1 MEIISFGEFEKL
13 RLQDFFEKH
22 DIQNLERWEFMGD
35 LWIGDAVG
43 FTEWLRLEKEPTK
56 TRSISVDLRKHD
68 NDILNR
74 IFSTLKLPLKKGQ
87 KIEDLAAIFGQ
98 PVGFDKFVA
107 DRINYDFEI
116 GKIEKFTISCTIL
129 NEGGLIY
136 FVMMR
141 K

>member
-116 GKIEKFTISCTIL
+116 VRADEIDHPLPI
-129 NEGGLIY
+129 
-136 FVMMR
+136 
-141 K
+141 